1 MVDNSQVSQNR
12 NQKARSPLSQ
22 SFVANNL
29 EMHRDSFLDIEI
41 RSWSDML
48 QGICQCFH
56 VAIRSTTSGRD
67 FISSLVPTWVE
78 RVPTSGAGARR
89 SRYLKMRNQDFA
101 VRNFGCL
108 LWFQALPSSSR
119 SVAIIALLNQMGSF
133 VPCPESQ
140 DEWSIEASSWCLC
153 FYEVDKK
160 CCLTTFFTPGSF
172 FHARSQCCPS
182 MFWLH
187 HVWKLRNVSALW
199 STLSHVNKVRY
210 LGDKFVDEVLKHWS
224 QVPCG
229 CIRHATQR
237 LGLRCMWYLNWLE
250 ICVNETLQ
258 EEGTSMFVHDMQ
270 NYVIH
275 RYICVYIHTYIFINP

>member
-89 SRYLKMRNQDFA
+89 SRYLKMRNPDF
-101 VRNFGCL
+101 CSEK
-108 LWFQALPSSSR
+108 LWLFALISSS
-119 SVAIIALLNQMGSF
+119 SIIFQVSCNHRFAEPNGQF
-133 VPCPESQ
+133 C
-140 DEWSIEASSWCLC
+140 
-153 FYEVDKK
+153 
-160 CCLTTFFTPGSF
+160 
-172 FHARSQCCPS
+172 S
-182 MFWLH
+182 MSG
-187 HVWKLRNVSALW
+187 KPR
-199 STLSHVNKVRY
+199 
-210 LGDKFVDEVLKHWS
+210 
-224 QVPCG
+224 
-229 CIRHATQR
+229 
-237 LGLRCMWYLNWLE
+237 
-250 ICVNETLQ
+250 
-258 EEGTSMFVHDMQ
+258 
-270 NYVIH
+270 
-275 RYICVYIHTYIFINP
+275 